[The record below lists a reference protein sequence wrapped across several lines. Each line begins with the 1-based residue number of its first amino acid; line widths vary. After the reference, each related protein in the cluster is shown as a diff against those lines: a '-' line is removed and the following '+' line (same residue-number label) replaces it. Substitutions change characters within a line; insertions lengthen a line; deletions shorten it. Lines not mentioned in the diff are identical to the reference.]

1 MRYLKA
7 IPVFLFGLLF
17 LNCSTAKVDALHDG
31 STVEKAIK
39 VGSVD
44 EEYQIMRKLCPDC
57 RLVGQSLVP
66 KGNKHYDVI
75 DLVRPNG
82 EKVVYWFDINSFY
95 GNF

>member
-17 LNCSTAKVDALHDG
+17 LNGSTAKADASHDR

>member
-1 MRYLKA
+1 MRHLKL
-7 IPVFLFGLLF
+7 VTVCLFGLLF
-17 LNCSTAKVDALHDG
+17 LNCSTAKVDASHDG
-31 STVEKAIK
+31 SSVEKAIK

-57 RLVGQSLVP
+57 QLVGQSLVP